1 MGVVLRAFDEK
12 LHRVVAIKVLAPLL
26 AVNSGAR
33 QRFVREA
40 RAAAAVSHDHVI
52 AVHAVEDGGP
62 VPYLV
67 MQFVSGRT
75 LQDKLEST
83 GPLPLQETLRI
94 GLQLAEGLAAAHK
107 QGLIH
112 RDIKPANILLEN
124 GIERVKI
131 TDFGLARA
139 AGDASL
145 TQSGVVAGTPAY
157 MSPEQANGLHVD
169 YRSDLF
175 SLGSVLYTACAGHA
189 PFRADSSLAVLK
201 RVCEETPRRLRE
213 INPHVPEWLEAL
225 IAKLMAKDPAER
237 FSSATA
243 VAALLSRRLA
253 QLQSGADPSGSG
265 WQAARDSVWP
275 GKPVLPG
282 RQVLLPAMALALVLV
297 GVALVA
303 WLLAPRWF
311 GKPGAQPAPGPAG
324 PVVLK
329 PVRTLSGHSEA
340 VLAVAFSPD
349 GKVLASAGQDRTIIL
364 WDVDTWQARGTLT
377 GHNGD
382 VVGLAFSPDGARLAS
397 VTSATDSCC
406 IRLWDVATA
415 KPTGTL
421 GGDWSGM
428 WGVAWSADGALVMCG
443 GWDKAV
449 RVWDLAS
456 GEQRPAILNAA
467 PRFLRALAF
476 SPRGDLIATG
486 GSGPARLWD
495 TKTGNEVPGS
505 FPEDLNPVFLPA
517 GDALVGWTYSRGR
530 VTICEVPSGQVR
542 ASWKA
547 HPDVIEG
554 LAVSPDGRFLASV
567 GQEGVARIWC
577 TADQTE
583 AATLV
588 GHRGSIY
595 AAAFSPDGSH
605 LATAGKDDGTV
616 RLWDLPTVCR
626 VRKSR
631 TVAARLSP

>member
-1 MGVVLRAFDEK
+1 
-12 LHRVVAIKVLAPLL
+12 
-26 AVNSGAR
+26 
-33 QRFVREA
+33 
-40 RAAAAVSHDHVI
+40 
-52 AVHAVEDGGP
+52 
-62 VPYLV
+62 
-67 MQFVSGRT
+67 
-75 LQDKLEST
+75 
-83 GPLPLQETLRI
+83 
-94 GLQLAEGLAAAHK
+94 
-107 QGLIH
+107 
-112 RDIKPANILLEN
+112 
-124 GIERVKI
+124 
-131 TDFGLARA
+131 
-139 AGDASL
+139 
-145 TQSGVVAGTPAY
+145 
-157 MSPEQANGLHVD
+157 
-169 YRSDLF
+169 
-175 SLGSVLYTACAGHA
+175 
-189 PFRADSSLAVLK
+189 
-201 RVCEETPRRLRE
+201 
-213 INPHVPEWLEAL
+213 
-225 IAKLMAKDPAER
+225 
-237 FSSATA
+237 
-243 VAALLSRRLA
+243 
-253 QLQSGADPSGSG
+253 
-265 WQAARDSVWP
+265 
-275 GKPVLPG
+275 
-282 RQVLLPAMALALVLV
+282 
-297 GVALVA
+297 
-303 WLLAPRWF
+303 
-311 GKPGAQPAPGPAG
+311 
-324 PVVLK
+324 
-329 PVRTLSGHSEA
+329 
-340 VLAVAFSPD
+340 
-349 GKVLASAGQDRTIIL
+349 
-364 WDVDTWQARGTLT
+364 
-377 GHNGD
+377 
-382 VVGLAFSPDGARLAS
+382 
-397 VTSATDSCC
+397 
-406 IRLWDVATA
+406 
-415 KPTGTL
+415 
-421 GGDWSGM
+421 
-428 WGVAWSADGALVMCG
+428 MCG

-631 TVAARLSP
+631 TVAARLSPCAERKGVLARSERRRSLFLNSRETLSGKRRCAKKLGKGGGDVTTTPSKPFVGALWVTKPTR